1 MDDFALMASG
11 ATVETGFFGTMVD
24 AINGGPQKRRRTRE
38 AQAEAARLSEEAAAL
53 EAAAAAERN
62 KVAAFKAPLTM
73 TAPAAAPSLIDRL
86 RAPSPVGLPWWA
98 VGLVVAG
105 GIAWAVR
112 R

>member
-11 ATVETGFFGTMVD
+11 ATVETGFLGTLID
-24 AINGGPQKRRRTRE
+24 AAAGGPQKRRRTRE
-38 AQAEAARLSEEAAAL
+38 AQAEAARLAEEAARLADQ
-53 EAAAAAERN
+53 AAAERN
-62 KVAAFKAPLTM
+62 KVAAFKAPLSM
-73 TAPAAAPSLIDRL
+73 TAPASASLFDRL